1 MRFLK
6 MQIAK
11 INTGTD
17 RKHKQANCMRETKQ
31 VQEENSL
38 LTIASLTCTK
48 GQEPEVVS
56 GEFYQYFKKLIF
68 AMLFKLVQS
77 TESKGKVQNYF

>member
-1 MRFLK
+1 
-6 MQIAK
+6 
-11 INTGTD
+11 
-17 RKHKQANCMRETKQ
+17 MRETKQ

-38 LTIASLTCTK
+38 LTIASLICAK
-48 GQEPEVVS
+48 GQEPEVIS
-56 GEFYQYFKKLIF
+56 GEFYQYFKKLIM

>member
-1 MRFLK
+1 

-11 INTGTD
+11 INTWTD
-17 RKHKQANCMRETKQ
+17 RKHKQTNCTRETKQ
-31 VQEENSL
+31 AQEENSL
-38 LTIASLTCTK
+38 LVIASLICTK
-48 GQEPEVVS
+48 GQKPEVIS
-56 GEFYQYFKKLIF
+56 GEFYQYFKKLIM